1 MQAQHDPRRRFAAA
15 LFSAIARGRFR
26 FAGGHRPPAGGHA
39 VDPAFAGVGVAAAAD
54 PAVDDFIVERLRETG
69 IRHVRM
75 DFSAADEGA
84 AGERLLRRLLADDFR
99 VTLHLIQLR
108 EDALAMPGEPA
119 AGRWQGFVART
130 LDRHGAEIER
140 IELGTTVNRQRWSGH
155 SLAGFLAMWET
166 GWREVRQRGL
176 TLVGPGVTDFE
187 PPWSVG
193 ILALLAERGQ
203 LPDIHGNNLFS
214 ERCTEPER
222 FDHKILGHRLV
233 RLHKFNLIKKARLL
247 ARLGADHGVPR
258 LVSPAA
264 FWTLPRIERRLPD
277 SEEKQADYLA
287 RYLLLG
293 AASGALE
300 RAWWGPLI
308 CHREGLVDNGERPYP
323 VLERIAHYASVEGG
337 RDDLRMRPALH
348 TLGAFAALVSGSR
361 YEGRLNATEGLE
373 VHAFRSAERLVHAVW
388 TINGR
393 AAALVDL
400 YRPEDLAAATALGRD
415 GESLADMPTLA
426 TEAPVYL
433 CWPATAEPSVR
444 REAALLPGVSV
455 HRHARGVTHFFHRE
469 NGWQGIV
476 LAANARERDALLA
489 AIRPE
494 AIGAPVREATL
505 RHARNAIWT
514 IAHPTRPERRLVVKQ
529 PVRVPWYK
537 RLLDRNKPAKGL
549 RSWSGAAELLR
560 LGVGTATPV
569 AWFEKVGDETRM
581 QNFYL
586 CEYVDAPLSF
596 RELFSA
602 YAAGA
607 DSHAGIAAADA
618 YRKLCRFLLKMHGGG
633 VFFRDLSGGNILV
646 RPEADGDFSCTLID
660 TGRIRVYRDGVPLSA
675 RLSDLSRICN
685 KLHWAGREALVGE
698 YLAAIGKTFGWR
710 HRLPF
715 HLYDAKVR
723 LKRRVGRKAIRRWL
737 NALRTRKRE
746 RPEG

>member
-1 MQAQHDPRRRFAAA
+1 MQTRRDPRRRFASA
-15 LFSAIARGRFR
+15 LFSAIVRGRFR
-26 FAGGHRPPAGGHA
+26 FPGGHRPPADGHV
-39 VDPAFAGVGVAAAAD
+39 VDQGFAGVGVAAAAD
-54 PAVDDFIVERLRETG
+54 PAVDDFIVDQLRETG
-69 IRHVRM
+69 VRHVRM
-75 DFSAADEGA
+75 DFSQADEGA
-84 AGERLLRRLLADDFR
+84 DGERLLRRLLAEEFR
-99 VTLHLIQLR
+99 VTLHLVQLR
-108 EDALAMPGEPA
+108 EEALSMPGEPA
-119 AGRWQGFVART
+119 AGRWQAFVART
-130 LDRHGAEIER
+130 LDRHGATVER

-155 SLAGFLAMWET
+155 SLAGFLAMWEI

-176 TLVGPGVTDFE
+176 TLIGPGVTDFE

-193 ILALLAERGQ
+193 ILALLAGRGQ

-222 FDHKILGHRLV
+222 FDHKILGHRLAG
-233 RLHKFNLIKKARLL
+233 LHRFNLIKKARLL

-258 LVSPAA
+258 LLSPAA

-287 RYLLLG
+287 RYLLLC

-308 CHREGLVDNGERPYP
+308 CHREGLVDNGKRPYP
-323 VLERIAHYASVEGG
+323 ALERITHYASVEGC
-337 RDDLRMRPALH
+337 RADLRVRPALDA
-348 TLGAFAALVSGSR
+348 LGAFAALIPGVR
-361 YEGRLNATEGLE
+361 YEGRPNTTEGLE

-393 AAALVDL
+393 AAALADL
-400 YRPEDLAAATALGRD
+400 YRPEDLSTATARGRD
-415 GESLADMPTLA
+415 GDVLAEAPTLA
-426 TEAPVYL
+426 TESPVYL
-433 CWPATAEPSVR
+433 CWPASAEPPAR
-444 REAALLPGVSV
+444 AEAAPLRDVV
-455 HRHARGVTHFFHRE
+455 IHRHLADRTHFFHRE
-469 NGWQGIV
+469 NGWRGIV
-476 LAANARERDALLA
+476 LAADAAELDALLA

-514 IAHPTRPERRLVVKQ
+514 VAHPTRPGVRLVIKQ

-537 RLLDRNKPAKGL
+537 RLLDRNKPSKGL
-549 RSWSGAAELLR
+549 RSWSGTAELLR
-560 LGVGTATPV
+560 LGVGAAPPV
-569 AWFEKVGDETRM
+569 AWFEKVGDTTRM
-581 QNFYL
+581 QNFYI

-607 DSHAGIAAADA
+607 DSHAGIAATDA

-660 TGRIRVYRDGVPLSA
+660 TGRIRLYRDGVPLAA

-685 KLHWAGREALVGE
+685 KLHQAGREALVSE
-698 YLAAIGKTFGWR
+698 YLAAIGKSFGWR
-710 HRLPF
+710 YRLPF
-715 HLYDAKVR
+715 LLYDAKVR
-723 LKRRVGRKAIRRWL
+723 LKRRIGRKAIRRWL
-737 NALRTRKRE
+737 DTLRQRGRSG
-746 RPEG
+746 R